1 METTTLFID
10 SPASF
15 TTVNVSGL
23 WIRISRNGEI
33 TVWHG
38 FKLSSSRS
46 GVKIKVDANML
57 IDCDVDELLP
67 PPENWLV
74 KTDIDGTEFIVLT
87 SNMPFPVCKSVPA
100 PTAVLTT
107 EHARRVLPTM
117 SFAAAAA
124 RHSDQKSDIVATAIP
139 ADLVV
144 AAPAAAPTVL
154 AVAAPD
160 PDHAVIPA
168 ANLASV
174 ETPLQ
179 KAQRKLAKEKTKYKR
194 VKAALAEANAV
205 IAKLANELSAA
216 NAVCA
221 ERLAYIYGPPFN
233 HSDPSPQSTQFGSA
247 CLSPPTV

>member
-1 METTTLFID
+1 M
-10 SPASF
+10 
-15 TTVNVSGL
+15 
-23 WIRISRNGEI
+23 
-33 TVWHG
+33 WHG
-38 FKLSSSRS
+38 FKPSSSRS

-100 PTAVLTT
+100 PTAVPTT
-107 EHARRVLPTM
+107 DHARRVLPTM

-124 RHSDQKSDIVATAIP
+124 RHSDQKSDIVATAVP

-144 AAPAAAPTVL
+144 AAPAPAPAPAVL
-154 AVAAPD
+154 TVAAPD
-160 PDHAVIPA
+160 LTHAVIPA

-233 HSDPSPQSTQFGSA
+233 HSDPSPQSTQIGSA